1 MTAQSSLPVLAT
13 SLASQLSALMTNESI
28 DLASLG
34 LTQECCLLL
43 DALKAITEESIS
55 ALSRHDQLNAY
66 TSACGYAEL
75 LTEELC
81 ALDQTVGFCEA
92 AALLIKSIRAYS
104 ELPASDLRRSNL
116 THYTSNTTLTGVILA
131 VDDHAENT
139 ELLKSVLGRSGH
151 TVHAAHNGRDALKQL
166 ETIAVDIV
174 LLDLS
179 MPEIDGKTVL
189 TTLKADPALRSIPV
203 IVISGEQDVN
213 SVLECIELGADDYLF
228 KPFNSVLLQARIKAG
243 IERKRWHDKE
253 SLYLNQLEQREAF
266 IRATFGRYLTDDI
279 VADILEK
286 PEGLKL
292 GGDLREVS
300 ILMADIR
307 GFTQLCSELEPEQ
320 VVTLLNEYLGTMT
333 DIIMSHRGTID
344 EFLGDAILAVF
355 GAPKAD
361 ETHADNAVH
370 CAIAM
375 QRAVAA
381 VNASN
386 QKRQLPN
393 ITTGIAINTGR
404 VVAGNIGSD
413 RRAKYGF
420 VGSPMN
426 VTARIEDLCGPNE
439 LLVAETTKDALTQRF
454 KLEARGAHSLKGIE
468 HPISIFAIDWL
479 EAGQ

>member
-13 SLASQLSALMTNESI
+13 SLASQLSALTTNGSI

-34 LTQECCLLL
+34 LTQECDLLL
-43 DALKAITEESIS
+43 DALKAITEESTS
-55 ALSRHDQLNAY
+55 ALTRHDQLNAY

-81 ALDQTVGFCEA
+81 TLDQTFGFCEA
-92 AALLIKSIRAYS
+92 AALLIKAIRAYS
-104 ELPASDLRRSNL
+104 EIPTSDLRRTNL

-189 TTLKADPALRSIPV
+189 TTLKSDPVLRSIPV

-320 VVTLLNEYLGTMT
+320 VVSLLNEYLGTMT
-333 DIIMSHRGTID
+333 EIIMSHRGTID

-361 ETHADNAVH
+361 EAHADNAVH

-375 QRAVAA
+375 QRAVEA
-381 VNASN
+381 VNATN
-386 QKRQLPN
+386 QARQLPN

-439 LLVAETTKDALTQRF
+439 LLVAETTKDALRQDF
-454 KLEARGAHSLKGIE
+454 KLETRGAHSLKGIE
-468 HPISIFAIDWL
+468 HPIHIFAVDWSEDTL
-479 EAGQ
+479 

>member
-13 SLASQLSALMTNESI
+13 SLASQLSALTTNGAI

-34 LTQECCLLL
+34 LTQECDLLL
-43 DALKAITEESIS
+43 DALKAMTEESTS
-55 ALSRHDQLNAY
+55 ALTRHDQLNAY

-81 ALDQTVGFCEA
+81 TLDQTVGFCEA
-92 AALLIKSIRAYS
+92 AALLIKAIRAYS
-104 ELPASDLRRSNL
+104 ELPTSDLRRTNL

-189 TTLKADPALRSIPV
+189 TTLKSDQVLRSIPV

-320 VVTLLNEYLGTMT
+320 VVSLLNEYLGTMT
-333 DIIMSHRGTID
+333 EIIMSHRGTID

-355 GAPKAD
+355 GAPRAD
-361 ETHADNAVH
+361 EAHADNAVH

-375 QRAVAA
+375 QRAVEA
-381 VNASN
+381 VNATN
-386 QKRQLPN
+386 QARQLPN

-439 LLVAETTKDALTQRF
+439 LLVAETTKDALRQGF
-454 KLEARGAHSLKGIE
+454 KLETRGAHSLKGIE
-468 HPISIFAIDWL
+468 HPIHIFAVDWSEDTL
-479 EAGQ
+479 

>member
-1 MTAQSSLPVLAT
+1 MAEQLVLERNT
-13 SLASQLSALMTNESI
+13 NHPYRALTGVRDPGIFE
-28 DLASLG
+28 
-34 LTQECCLLL
+34 
-43 DALKAITEESIS
+43 ALKA
-55 ALSRHDQLNAY
+55 A
-66 TSACGYAEL
+66 
-75 LTEELC
+75 
-81 ALDQTVGFCEA
+81 
-92 AALLIKSIRAYS
+92 
-104 ELPASDLRRSNL
+104 
-116 THYTSNTTLTGVILA
+116 
-131 VDDHAENT
+131 
-139 ELLKSVLGRSGH
+139 
-151 TVHAAHNGRDALKQL
+151 
-166 ETIAVDIV
+166 
-174 LLDLS
+174 
-179 MPEIDGKTVL
+179 EIDGKTVL
-189 TTLKADPALRSIPV
+189 TTLKSDPVLRSIPV

-320 VVTLLNEYLGTMT
+320 VVSLLNEYLGTMT
-333 DIIMSHRGTID
+333 EIIMSHRGTID

-361 ETHADNAVH
+361 EAHADNAVH

-375 QRAVAA
+375 QRAVEA
-381 VNASN
+381 VNATN
-386 QKRQLPN
+386 QARQLPN

-439 LLVAETTKDALTQRF
+439 LLVAETTKDALRQGF
-454 KLEARGAHSLKGIE
+454 KLETRGAHSLKGIE
-468 HPISIFAIDWL
+468 HPIHIFAVDWSEDTL
-479 EAGQ
+479 

>member
-1 MTAQSSLPVLAT
+1 MTAQSSLSVLAT

-34 LTQECCLLL
+34 VTQECGLLL
-43 DALKAITEESIS
+43 DALKAITEESTS
-55 ALSRHDQLNAY
+55 ALTRHDQLNAY

-81 ALDQTVGFCEA
+81 ALDQAAGFCEA
-92 AALLIKSIRAYS
+92 AALLIKAIRAYS
-104 ELPASDLRRSNL
+104 ELPTSDLRRTSL
-116 THYTSNTTLTGVILA
+116 THYTSSTTLTGVILA

-166 ETIAVDIV
+166 ETTAVDIV

-189 TTLKADPALRSIPV
+189 TTLKSDPILRSIPV

-253 SLYLNQLEQREAF
+253 SLYLTQLEQREAF

-320 VVTLLNEYLGTMT
+320 VVSLLNEYLGTMT
-333 DIIMSHRGTID
+333 EIIMSHRGTID

-361 ETHADNAVH
+361 EAHADNAVH

-375 QRAVAA
+375 QRAVAS
-381 VNASN
+381 VNATN
-386 QKRQLPN
+386 QTRQLPN

-454 KLEARGAHSLKGIE
+454 KLDTRGAHSLKGIE
-468 HPISIFAIDWL
+468 HPINIFAIDWSEDTL
-479 EAGQ
+479 